1 MKKNVFGKAL
11 CALALGI
18 FCQNL
23 RAQNEEENL
32 KKYWNYRDRYLKQF
46 VKVGSNEGEGINCIN
61 IDNNPSNENSNVGGN
76 AFPNMQPIYG
86 YRKWADAPANQ
97 GNYLAVLA
105 TQYKLQVDANQNT
118 TATLNEL
125 YYAINAIERIDGGA
139 EKFIIPGEP
148 INYNGFFIRDD
159 IDAPFIQNWNNQY
172 TITEDPRDRYDALT
186 SGYYNDMIPVKNL
199 AQRCDNEMS
208 QDQLFGILQGFTF
221 IKKFVGHVYVKPSS
235 LDAGFYI
242 DDKIKQMTERY
253 MTHLTN
259 MHARSEQYSVIKI
272 KNNPLPIGWNSGSFP
287 PLGPVI
293 GFPGITDTISNVCN
307 VNENWIVFN
316 PVINDVCGSY
326 NQRQKS
332 EIRPFAYPVAKISEL
347 ITGNDYTSSLSN
359 QAFHFKKNSNDI
371 FGDGNYCFPYT
382 FDIPLDDLNGNHWQL
397 LQNASEILTPNS
409 LTGETPS
416 LCINITNDTIPL
428 PFGNQIDPIVICF
441 PSYNTFMALQ
451 LATLSGTWQQSKIN
465 QLAQNWNMPLFDIM
479 YAAINNTTPIQSK
492 NYWKTF
498 LDSAPCQGPYNYK
511 NPSTGVNEFD
521 PNWYSPYK
529 WGGEGI
535 QNVNSHG
542 EFNGND
548 YMLLYNLYQIIYKN
562 SASLPEYVENTCP
575 CSESKELSQKI
586 KNHSTISSNG
596 QQVLNSNVTV
606 GRKFSDY
613 LTIGIKLKEYSIN
626 YLQIPA
632 NKQLDVQTDLVV
644 CNNST
649 FEIKNAGKVIVGNS
663 TNPES
668 SIIVRSGSTLHI
680 ENNGRLTINDNCKV
694 IIEKGAT
701 LLYDAGAIIQL
712 LGNNAVLEIQ
722 GDLVLGNNAIFKFT
736 YPNSPSGY
744 VKFSKP
750 DYSQAPYNQIRVVS
764 AGQSASI
771 ELRGLNKNDKIVE
784 VNQDLLQ
791 VALSNGIHTFK
802 IEHGTVDF
810 TFTNGMSYISSDA
823 AVRFFNSSFKGLPN
837 NPNGTNSYS
846 NVAVWGQQNCQISNC
861 EFDPKVGLIG
871 NLFAYGNPL
880 SVTNSRAWGGIRTQ
894 GKGILFNTVTTPTF
908 TAELANF
915 NSTANNSLFNDGEG
929 VKIISSPIE
938 FNFNN
943 CKSNNNNFTGYEIG
957 GPTLLK
963 VKCGQVKENQI
974 TGFYISNG
982 GSLSMNVTDNG
993 GYVDA
998 RDNGINTIQLDN
1010 AHSID
1015 IENGYNDLRPY
1026 DFYSVNTTQIN
1037 SPQCTNFANCGYA
1050 IIEGTLQQLPT
1061 NPISANNNRW
1071 QASTNNTTFPLQASY
1086 GDDKYTRVTS
1096 TYTTNG
1102 SNKIHFVANSQSPIV
1117 ACNYWDISCP
1127 TCPKSYLEICPNCHV
1142 INTDDFTNTK
1152 TNDAVKTAIAK
1163 LETATTDSTATKESI
1178 DMLYQVLQY
1187 PLPVSN
1193 NGDKYVQNI
1202 AEKKILVALANGI
1215 EKGEIKVSPN
1225 ELSAEVSKVLQI
1237 ADAKFAKAQAENN
1250 YVHSLHAVYEK
1261 TLIYYSA
1268 EHRGEALATINQF
1281 LPNIQAK
1288 DLNYANRLICM
1299 ITNELQYLNNE
1310 ISQFE
1315 YLKQS
1320 VECTPLEKREGTRR
1334 TIIPSSE
1341 NNEEEPML
1349 QNSISLYPNPAQD
1362 KLYIEFSEQIGS
1374 DAKIEMYDVT
1384 GKKVYEMQ
1392 LKANNQKTEIS
1403 NLNLS
1408 NGIYFYRISK
1418 GEQNLQ
1424 QGKLSISK

>member
-1 MKKNVFGKAL
+1 MKKNLFGKAL

-18 FCQNL
+18 FCLNSKG
-23 RAQNEEENL
+23 QNEQENL
-32 KKYWNYRDRYLKQF
+32 KKYWNYRDKYHKQF
-46 VKVGSNEGEGINCIN
+46 VKIGLGDGKSISAAN
-61 IDNNPSNENSNVGGN
+61 IDNNPSNLSAEYGHN
-76 AFPNMQPIYG
+76 AWPTTNPSFG
-86 YRKWADAPANQ
+86 YRKWGDAMNMH
-97 GNYLAVLA
+97 GDYIAVLA
-105 TQYKLQVDANQNT
+105 TQYKLLKDAGKDLT
-118 TATLNEL
+118 SVLNEL
-125 YYAINAIERIDGGA
+125 YYAIEAVNRVDATAERKIGGPA
-139 EKFIIPGEP
+139 YP
-148 INYNGFFIRDD
+148 NNQLNGFFVRDD
-159 IDAPFIQNWNNQY
+159 VNSSFNQNWLGEFSN
-172 TITEDPRDRYDALT
+172 TEDTKDRYEGINSSLYDDRFPSPT
-186 SGYYNDMIPVKNL
+186 L
-199 AQRCDNEMS
+199 AQRSKNEMS
-208 QDQLFGILQGFTF
+208 QDQMIGLIMGFSF
-221 IKKFVGHVYVKPSS
+221 VNKLVGHVYVKPTAS
-235 LDAGFYI
+235 DAGFFL
-242 DDKIKQMTERY
+242 DTEVKNI
-253 MTHLTN
+253 TN
-259 MHARSEQYSVIKI
+259 RLLNWVTQTKLWENKEYQIFEINTLGTGTGNMFGNY
-272 KNNPLPIGWNSGSFP
+272 NPTPTPIATLNSICD
-287 PLGPVI
+287 V
-293 GFPGITDTISNVCN
+293 T
-307 VNENWIVFN
+307 ENWIVLN
-316 PVINDVCGSY
+316 PITNQKTHDGSEM
-326 NQRQKS
+326 RLW
-332 EIRPFAYPVAKISEL
+332 AYAIAQTADN
-347 ITGNDYTSSLSN
+347 ITGGNLVGSKPII
-359 QAFHFKKNSNDI
+359 FNSDDI
-371 FGDGNYCFPYT
+371 LGDGSLCILPTTNITVDLNNLNADIWNAVQHLSWDQSDVTGLNLHIKIPFMCSPINNTCKYIRWDGVQMPSFNVNLSLLLASTSGTWTHDNVSRIADKWNMQVFDLLYSVLNNSTPKHTKSYWENLFSSAPCIGPYNKR
-382 FDIPLDDLNGNHWQL
+382 DQSNIHQYDLNGWCN
-397 LQNASEILTPNS
+397 PNR
-409 LTGETPS
+409 
-416 LCINITNDTIPL
+416 
-428 PFGNQIDPIVICF
+428 
-441 PSYNTFMALQ
+441 
-451 LATLSGTWQQSKIN
+451 
-465 QLAQNWNMPLFDIM
+465 WNGDLYPGFT
-479 YAAINNTTPIQSK
+479 Y
-492 NYWKTF
+492 
-498 LDSAPCQGPYNYK
+498 
-511 NPSTGVNEFD
+511 
-521 PNWYSPYK
+521 
-529 WGGEGI
+529 
-535 QNVNSHG
+535 G

-548 YMLLYNLYQIIYKN
+548 YMLAYNLYRIAFADQL
-562 SASLPEYVENTCP
+562 AEEEYTDVSCP
-575 CSESKELSQKI
+575 CENSPKLQA
-586 KNHSTISSNG
+586 NMNVSTNTLIN
-596 QQVLNSNVTV
+596 NTTV
-606 GRKFSDY
+606 KRKFAADY
-613 LTIGIKLKEYSIN
+613 MPIGIKLKEYSIN

-632 NKQLDVQTDLVV
+632 NKQLDIQTDLVV

-649 FEIKNAGKVIVGNS
+649 FEIKNTGKVVVGNS

-680 ENNGRLTINDNCKV
+680 ESNGRLTINDNCKV

-701 LLYDAGAIIQL
+701 LLYEAGAIIQL

-736 YPNSPSGY
+736 YPNSTSGY

-750 DYSQAPYNQIRVVS
+750 DYSQAPYNQIRVAS
-764 AGQSASI
+764 SGQSASI
-771 ELRGLNKNDKIVE
+771 ELRGLNKNDKILE

-846 NVAVWGQQNCQISNC
+846 NIAVWGQQNCQISNC

-871 NLFAYGNPL
+871 NLFAHGNPL
-880 SVTNSRAWGGIRTQ
+880 SITNSRAWGGIRTQ
-894 GKGILFNTVTTPTF
+894 GKGVLFNTVTTPTF

-1037 SPQCTNFANCGYA
+1037 SPQCTNFANCGYTV
-1050 IIEGTLQQLPT
+1050 IEGTLQQLPT

-1086 GDDKYTRVTS
+1086 GDDKYTHVTS
-1096 TYTTNG
+1096 TYATNG

-1127 TCPKSYLEICPNCHV
+1127 TCPKSYLEICPSCHT

-1152 TNDAVKTAIAK
+1152 TNEAVKTAIAK
-1163 LETATTDSTATKESI
+1163 LDSAATDSTATKESI

-1193 NGDKYVQNI
+1193 DGDKYVQNI

-1268 EHRGEALATINQF
+1268 EHRAEALATINQF
-1281 LPNIQAK
+1281 LPNILAK

-1299 ITNELQYLNNE
+1299 ITNELQYFNNE

-1320 VECTPLEKREGTRR
+1320 EECTPLEKREGTRR
-1334 TIIPSSE
+1334 TIIPYSE
-1341 NNEEEPML
+1341 NNEDETML
-1349 QNSISLYPNPAQD
+1349 QNTISLYPNPAQD
-1362 KLYIEFSEQIGS
+1362 KLYIEFSEQLNS
-1374 DAKIEMYDVT
+1374 EAKLELYDIT

-1392 LKANNQKTEIS
+1392 LKANNQKTEIT

-1408 NGIYFYRISK
+1408 NGIYFYRISN

-1424 QGKLSISK
+1424 QGKLSITK